1 MESYDKEDESGE
13 ELDDKRQKERAN
25 SIRAKMGVM
34 GKIHNLVI
42 HIRASPNRTNEFEAL
57 FGRSIPLDNRIRWNS
72 WFQMLYV
79 ALETKVLNALWNY
92 TKTHIS
98 KGTIDKRDKLSPS
111 NIALYRTI
119 EQFLSIFKSAT
130 LFLKGQQTTIER
142 VLEVMEII
150 KEHLKLSLVRCTI
163 LFSNFTRKKTNSLKL
178 ELKMQSPNSTIM
190 LQSWINHLIT
200 LQPAFSIQNIV

>member
-72 WFQMLYV
+72 WF
-79 ALETKVLNALWNY
+79 
-92 TKTHIS
+92 
-98 KGTIDKRDKLSPS
+98 
-111 NIALYRTI
+111 
-119 EQFLSIFKSAT
+119 
-130 LFLKGQQTTIER
+130 
-142 VLEVMEII
+142 
-150 KEHLKLSLVRCTI
+150 
-163 LFSNFTRKKTNSLKL
+163 
-178 ELKMQSPNSTIM
+178 
-190 LQSWINHLIT
+190 
-200 LQPAFSIQNIV
+200 